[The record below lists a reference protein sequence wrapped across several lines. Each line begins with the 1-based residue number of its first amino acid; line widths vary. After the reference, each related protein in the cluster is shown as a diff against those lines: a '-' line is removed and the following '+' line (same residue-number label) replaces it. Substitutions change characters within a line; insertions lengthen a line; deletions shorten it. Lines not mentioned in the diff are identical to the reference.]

1 MSIRVASWGLACT
14 SPVNSAISPSAPRAS
29 APLRTLGFSSAS
41 RAEVPGHNALLCPHV
56 LTPPPA
62 QSPAAF
68 MVFCYCGGS
77 SLGWCRRGWALGT
90 GTGADRPW
98 SAVSMQVTSAGTA
111 TRPARLCT
119 EWRRSWAPGS
129 LRRVPSSPH
138 TTCFLPNKPLGGI
151 QVGGIFSCSLN
162 QLLFWS
168 HIRSPA
174 KPWTQERPVPRSTAG
189 ASRGFRR
196 QSGWGVRASES
207 EAKRVF
213 RKSTGPAL
221 QPLQGSPSYLP
232 NPACL

>member
-1 MSIRVASWGLACT
+1 MGFCAPMSSHL
-14 SPVNSAISPSAPRAS
+14 
-29 APLRTLGFSSAS
+29 
-41 RAEVPGHNALLCPHV
+41 
-56 LTPPPA
+56 PPA

-77 SLGWCRRGWALGT
+77 SLGWCGRGWALGT
-90 GTGADRPW
+90 GTSADRPW
-98 SAVSMQVTSAGTA
+98 SAVSMQVTSAGTT

-138 TTCFLPNKPLGGI
+138 TTCFLSNKPLGGI
-151 QVGGIFSCSLN
+151 QVGGIFSCLLN

-207 EAKRVF
+207 EAKTVF
-213 RKSTGPAL
+213 RKSTGTVL
-221 QPLQGSPSYLP
+221 QPLQGSQWPMSIEEAPLTSLTQP
-232 NPACL
+232 VCRHILSCTALKSHTHPPGGEQRLHFTDR